1 MNRHFAIAKE
11 EMVFYGS
18 ENTSLQNLLAVVI
31 GPKANPS
38 ITGQLSSL
46 GVKGLS
52 SLSKEELLTY
62 EGIGETTADRIL
74 ACLGPAGLMNR
85 FKLENKYIVRCPEDA
100 AKYLSDLS
108 ILDQEHFEVIFL
120 NTKNV
125 VIGRKTIF
133 KGSLNASIVHPR
145 EVFREALRLSA
156 ASIIAGHNHPSGAR
170 PGGHL

>member
-1 MNRHFAIAKE
+1 M
-11 EMVFYGS
+11 
-18 ENTSLQNLLAVVI
+18 
-31 GPKANPS
+31 
-38 ITGQLSSL
+38 L
-46 GVKGLS
+46 GL
-52 SLSKEELLTY
+52 
-62 EGIGETTADRIL
+62 
-74 ACLGPAGLMNR
+74 AGLMNR